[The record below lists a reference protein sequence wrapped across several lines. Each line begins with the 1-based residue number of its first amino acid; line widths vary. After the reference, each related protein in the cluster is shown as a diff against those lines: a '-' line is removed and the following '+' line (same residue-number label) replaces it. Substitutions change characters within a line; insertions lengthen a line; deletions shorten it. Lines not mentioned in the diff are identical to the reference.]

1 MSKLVIVESPAKAKT
16 IGKYLGADYVVKA
29 SMGHLRDLPK
39 KKMSIDLEHD
49 FKPEYVPIEGK
60 DKVIKE
66 IRSEIRKAD
75 FVYLATDP
83 DREGEAISWH
93 IKELFKLKD
102 SNSRRVTF
110 NEITKQ
116 AVRSGIAS
124 PRDIDIDLVNAQQA
138 RRILDR
144 IVGYQLSPFLWRKVK
159 RGLSAGRVQSVATRL
174 VVDRENEIRAFVPEE
189 YWSIEAL
196 LATEDGGTFT
206 ARYYGDGS
214 GKAELKNEEQAMRV
228 VNAVTGKPFT
238 VGEIKRGKKKRTPAP
253 PFITST
259 LQQEASRKLNMT
271 PRRTMSIAQ
280 ELYEGIELGEYGLTG
295 LITYM
300 RTDSLRLADEATAAA
315 AGFIKGRYG
324 EDYYPGKPRVYK
336 TKSGAQDAHEAIRP
350 SNVQLLPEEIRKY
363 LSPDQFKLYRLIWS
377 RFVACQ
383 MADAILDTVSADIVC
398 EGQVFRASGHTVAFP
413 GFTAVYEEGTDDE
426 KKQDAAGKPLPRFD
440 KGDRLTAE
448 KLEPSQHFT
457 QPPARYTEASLIRA
471 MEERGIGRPS
481 TYAPTISTIIDRDYV
496 TKESRAL
503 RPTPLGEGVTGL
515 LVDEFKSVADY
526 EFTANMEHELDEVE
540 AGRLNYIQLLHNF
553 YDGFEAALKQAES
566 DLEGK
571 RIKIQ
576 DEVTDVICE
585 KCGRNMVI
593 KSGRFGKFLAC
604 PGFPECTNTK
614 PITEDTGA
622 ACPVCGAKVVK
633 KKSARGYVYY
643 SCDTYPTC
651 QFMTWDKPLKTK
663 CPNCDSSLF
672 RHTDRDYVTKENKAL
687 RPTPL
692 GEGVTGLLVDEFK
705 SVADYEFTANMEHEL
720 DEVEAGKL
728 NYIQL
733 LHNFY
738 DGFEAALKQAEIDL
752 EGKRI
757 KIQDEVTDVICDKC
771 GRNMVIKSGRFG
783 KFLACPGFPEC
794 TNTKPITEDTGAA
807 CPVCGAKVVKKKS
820 ARGFVYYS
828 CDKYP
833 ACQFI
838 TWDKPLKTKCPNCDS
853 SLFRHTDRDSKEV
866 TDVCLRE
873 GCGFV
878 ELVKEGLPPEETEKR
893 RKMREARAAK
903 AAERAAAKEAAEK
916 NGETAEKAPKETKK
930 PAAKKKTVKKTLP
943 WMTKTTNRFKKLKDE
958 AVQELTAK
966 QQEQYAKALA
976 KYEAEKAAEKAKK
989 AAEKKAA
996 AKKPAARKK
1005 TTAKENPDE

>member
-1 MSKLVIVESPAKAKT
+1 MIENLVIVESPAKAKT
-16 IGKYLGADYVVKA
+16 IEKFLGNGYTVK
-29 SMGHLRDLPK
+29 SSFGHIRDLEKKDLGVDIEHNFQPK
-39 KKMSIDLEHD
+39 YEISSDKKTI
-49 FKPEYVPIEGK
+49 V
-60 DKVIKE
+60 KE
-66 IRSEIRKAD
+66 LKT
-75 FVYLATDP
+75 LAKEAKTVWLASDE
-83 DREGEAISWH
+83 DREGEAIAWH
-93 IKELFKLKD
+93 LFEVLKLKPE
-102 SNSRRVTF
+102 NTKRIVF
-110 NEITKQ
+110 HEITKDAILHAIQ
-116 AVRSGIAS
+116 N
-124 PRDIDIDLVNAQQA
+124 PRNIDKNLVDAQQA
-138 RRILDR
+138 RRVLDR
-144 IVGYQLSPFLWRKVK
+144 LVGFEMSPVLWKKVK
-159 RGLSAGRVQSVATRL
+159 PSLSAGRVQSVAVKL
-174 VVDRENEIRAFVPEE
+174 IVEREREINAFKEQQYYRVC
-189 YWSIEAL
+189 
-196 LATEDGGTFT
+196 GTFET
-206 ARYYGDGS
+206 QQHAQL
-214 GKAELKNEEQAMRV
+214 KAEVQTRFTDKETTLTYLEACKTAIFHVDSVE
-228 VNAVTGKPFT
+228 TKPT
-238 VGEIKRGKKKRTPAP
+238 TRKPAP
-253 PFITST
+253 PFTTST
-259 LQQEASRKLNMT
+259 LQQEASRKLGFSVSQ
-271 PRRTMSIAQ
+271 TMSVAQ
-280 ELYEGIELGEYGLTG
+280 KLYEHG

-553 YDGFEAALKQAES
+553 YDGFEAALKQAE
-566 DLEGK
+566 
-571 RIKIQ
+571 
-576 DEVTDVICE
+576 
-585 KCGRNMVI
+585 
-593 KSGRFGKFLAC
+593 
-604 PGFPECTNTK
+604 
-614 PITEDTGA
+614 
-622 ACPVCGAKVVK
+622 
-633 KKSARGYVYY
+633 
-643 SCDTYPTC
+643 
-651 QFMTWDKPLKTK
+651 
-663 CPNCDSSLF
+663 
-672 RHTDRDYVTKENKAL
+672 
-687 RPTPL
+687 
-692 GEGVTGLLVDEFK
+692 
-705 SVADYEFTANMEHEL
+705 
-720 DEVEAGKL
+720 
-728 NYIQL
+728 
-733 LHNFY
+733 
-738 DGFEAALKQAEIDL
+738 IDL

-916 NGETAEKAPKETKK
+916 NGETAEKAPKEAKK

-943 WMTKTTNRFKKLKDE
+943 WMTKTTNKFKKLKDE

>member
-16 IGKYLGADYVVKA
+16 IGKYLGSEYVVKA

-39 KKMSIDLEHD
+39 KKMSVDIEHD

-60 DKVIKE
+60 DKIIKE

-93 IKELFKLKD
+93 IKELYKLKD
-102 SNSRRVTF
+102 KDSKRVTF
-110 NEITKQ
+110 NEITRQ
-116 AVRSGIAS
+116 AVRYGIEN

-144 IVGYQLSPFLWRKVK
+144 IVGYELSPFLWRKVK

-189 YWSIEAL
+189 YWTIEAL
-196 LATEDGGTFT
+196 LQTADGGRFP
-206 ARYYGDGS
+206 ARYYGDAN
-214 GKAELKNEEQAMRV
+214 GKAELKSEAQAQV
-228 VNAVTGKPFT
+228 VLDAVQGRPLT
-238 VGEIKRGKKKRTPAP
+238 VGEIKRGKKKRSPAP

-300 RTDSLRLADEATAAA
+300 RTDSLRLADEATSAA
-315 AGFIKGRYG
+315 AGFIRGRYG
-324 EDYYPGKPRVYK
+324 EQYYPGKPRVFK
-336 TKSGAQDAHEAIRP
+336 TKGNAQDAHEAIRP
-350 SNVQLLPEEIRKY
+350 SDVKLLPEEIRRY
-363 LSPDQFKLYRLIWS
+363 LTPDQFKLYRLIWS

-413 GFTAVYEEGTDDE
+413 GFTAVYEEGTDEE
-426 KKQDAAGKPLPRFD
+426 KKNGDAGKPLPRFD
-440 KGDRLTAE
+440 KGDTVTAE
-448 KLEPSQHFT
+448 KLEPAQHFT

-496 TKESRAL
+496 TKENKAL

-526 EFTANMEHELDEVE
+526 EFTANMEEQLDEVE
-540 AGRLNYIQLLHNF
+540 AGKLDYITLLHQF
-553 YDGFEAALKQAES
+553 YDGFEKALGQAEI

-571 RIKIQ
+571 RIKIK
-576 DEVTDVICE
+576 DEVTDVICD

-672 RHTDRDYVTKENKAL
+672 RHTDRD
-687 RPTPL
+687 
-692 GEGVTGLLVDEFK
+692 
-705 SVADYEFTANMEHEL
+705 
-720 DEVEAGKL
+720 
-728 NYIQL
+728 
-733 LHNFY
+733 
-738 DGFEAALKQAEIDL
+738 
-752 EGKRI
+752 
-757 KIQDEVTDVICDKC
+757 
-771 GRNMVIKSGRFG
+771 
-783 KFLACPGFPEC
+783 
-794 TNTKPITEDTGAA
+794 
-807 CPVCGAKVVKKKS
+807 
-820 ARGFVYYS
+820 
-828 CDKYP
+828 
-833 ACQFI
+833 
-838 TWDKPLKTKCPNCDS
+838 
-853 SLFRHTDRDSKEV
+853 SKEV

-873 GCGFV
+873 GCGYTD
-878 ELVKEGLPPEETEKR
+878 LVKEGLPPEEAEKNR
-893 RKMREARAAK
+893 QRREARAAK
-903 AAERAAAKEAAEK
+903 AAERAAAKEAAAAA
-916 NGETAEKAPKETKK
+916 GEGEEAPKKAAKK
-930 PAAKKKTVKKTLP
+930 PAAKKTTAKKQVP
-943 WMTKTTNRFKKLKDE
+943 WMTKTTNRFKKLKEED
-958 AVQELTAK
+958 VQALTPK

-976 KYEAEKAAEKAKK
+976 KAEQEKAAEKEKK
-989 AAEKKAA
+989 AAEKKKA
-996 AKKPAARKK
+996 AKKPAAGKTSARKK
-1005 TTAKENPDE
+1005 TSREDADA